1 MAIDILPDD
10 ALLYIFDFFVAEA
23 PGVETWHTLVHICQ
37 RWRNIVLASPRR
49 LNLRIECTNKTRVRE
64 KLEVW
69 PALPIVVSGVC
80 DSQACLDNIRAVL
93 EHGDR
98 IMSINLIATSSWD
111 LEEVFAALEAPF
123 PALTDLRLE
132 LRPTNLWDDS
142 PQIYLDPLKFLGG
155 STHLRLLAFKEIAI
169 PRLPELLFYF
179 SDLVVLRLVEIPYLG
194 YFSPDAMATALSAL
208 TNLETFF
215 FRFGESRL
223 DWHSQESRHPP
234 SRSVLPSL
242 HIFEFQGVCDYLED
256 LIPHIDVPAVELLSI
271 DFFPR
276 LIFNTPQLLHSLSHM
291 PCTQALDEARLNFE
305 GDVVWLEFS
314 SGDFKAF
321 RFGISSNEPERDF
334 PILTRFFHPPFNPL
348 PRLEYLCISGD
359 PYPQEYQRDDVQNDR
374 WLTLFQ
380 PFTAVRDLYFSKEH
394 LPFIAPALQE
404 LVGERTT
411 EVLPSLQNLFLD
423 ELLPAGPIHE
433 AIMQFVAAR
442 QLSGHPLDIFYRNED
457 D

>member
-1 MAIDILPDD
+1 VAIDTLPDD
-10 ALLYIFDFFVAEA
+10 ALLYIFDFYVAEA
-23 PGVETWHTLVHICQ
+23 PGVEAWHTLVHICQ
-37 RWRNIVLASPRR
+37 RWRNIVSASLRR
-49 LNLRIECTNKTRVRE
+49 LNLRIACTNKTCVRE

-80 DSQACLDNIRAVL
+80 DSQECLDNIRAVL

-98 IMSINLIATSSWD
+98 IMSINLVVTWH

-123 PALTDLRLE
+123 PALTDLE
-132 LRPTNLWDDS
+132 LRSTDDWDDS
-142 PQIYLDPLKFLGG
+142 PQIPLDPLKFLGG
-155 STHLRLLAFKEIAI
+155 STHLRSLTFAEIAI
-169 PRLPELLFYF
+169 PRLPELLFFF
-179 SDLVVLRLVEIPYLG
+179 SDLVVLRLVEIPYQG

-215 FRFGESRL
+215 FRFTSGESRL
-223 DWHSQESRHPP
+223 DWHNQESQHPA

-242 HIFEFQGVCDYLED
+242 HTFEFEGVCDYLED

-291 PCTQALDEARLNFE
+291 PCTQALDEARVKFE

-334 PILTRFFHPPFNPL
+334 PTLTRFFHPPFNPL

-359 PYPQEYQRDDVQNDR
+359 PYPQEYQRDDVENDR
-374 WLTLFQ
+374 WLILFQ
-380 PFTAVRDLYFSKEH
+380 PFTAVKDLKLSKEH

-404 LVGERTT
+404 LVGERAT

-442 QLSGHPLDIFYRNED
+442 QLSGHPLDICYRND
-457 D
+457 DD